1 MTVATDLQNVLA
13 DLSVAIAENRA
24 LGRVDLEKLR
34 RSVSA
39 IANEARADQRRL
51 AEGRRSVLNLVDAID
66 AAIIDLPGLSRR
78 TRERLDALPV
88 EAN

>member
-13 DLSVAIAENRA
+13 DLSVAIAENRT
-24 LGRVDLEKLR
+24 LGRVDLEKMR

-39 IANEARADQRRL
+39 IANDARADQRRL

-66 AAIIDLPGLSRR
+66 ASIVDLPGLSRR
-78 TRERLDALPV
+78 TRERLDALRV